1 MSGARRAY
9 NIVRGYV
16 MREWE
21 RIQGVERD
29 LAESEL
35 LKSSWDEAANEPS
48 RSAMEPAYERSRNP
62 KEVARRFLGVAEDAD
77 FATIRQAFDKL
88 NKRSDPKN
96 FPNGSREQEQAAEI
110 QKRVHWAYA
119 TLTEDLDPT
128 QKRFRSL
135 ELD

>member
-35 LKSSWDEAANEPS
+35 LKSLSDVEGSDPGPS
-48 RSAMEPAYERSRNP
+48 AQGPAYERSVNP

-77 FATIRQAFDKL
+77 FATIRKAFDKL

-96 FPNGSREQEQAAEI
+96 FPEGSKEQEQAAEI